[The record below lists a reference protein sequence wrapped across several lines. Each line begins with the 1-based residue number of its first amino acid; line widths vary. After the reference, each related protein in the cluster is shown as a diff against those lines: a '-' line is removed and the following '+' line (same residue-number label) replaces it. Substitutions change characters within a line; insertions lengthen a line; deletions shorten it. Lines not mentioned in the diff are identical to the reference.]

1 MITVPET
8 AHLAIRPPVIL
19 LEGRLPVLE
28 APAVESLGLRDGQV
42 VRPTVEARE
51 GQLQLVLQGLRIPV
65 PPQLALVAGEA
76 YGFRVRVDGSG
87 RATLVPL
94 TGAAQGTAVGADAP
108 VASVTA
114 GRLEQLLLR
123 PPAMPALATLM
134 QPGALQALFQA
145 APQAAVAGLIHQ
157 VTRHWPATGQITA
170 ETLRRLMRQG
180 GWTQEAALARGDGVA
195 PVGPD
200 LKSLLRVLQEQ
211 WTAAPASSRQLL
223 RDAVDDIESR
233 QLQSATEPNRGAE
246 LALSMLLPF
255 ADADPVEVRWSRRDG
270 GGEAGEGGAA
280 HWVIDLHTRSSAFG
294 DVWLRTQVAA
304 GSQVRL
310 VMWAE
315 RAELVARAQ
324 AASAS
329 LAAWLNEAGLRMAG
343 LQVIHGAPPEPV
355 MAAQGTSASGRLVDV
370 RA

>member
-8 AHLAIRPPVIL
+8 AQLAIRPPVIL

-28 APAVESLGLRDGQV
+28 TPAVQSLGLRDGQV

-51 GQLQLVLQGLRIPV
+51 GQLQLVLQGMRLPV
-65 PPQLALVAGEA
+65 PPQLALVAGESHA
-76 YGFRVRVDGSG
+76 FRVRVAGTG
-87 RATLVPL
+87 QATLHPLAACVP
-94 TGAAQGTAVGADAP
+94 GQGVGAGETAAP
-108 VASVTA
+108 ATA

-123 PPAMPALATLM
+123 PPAMQALATLM

-145 APQAAVAGLIHQ
+145 APQAAVAGWIQQVVRQWPAVGQ
-157 VTRHWPATGQITA
+157 VTADS
-170 ETLRRLMRQG
+170 LRRLMRQG
-180 GWTQEAALARGDGVA
+180 GWTQEAALARGEGAA
-195 PVGPD
+195 PVEPD
-200 LKSLLRVLQEQ
+200 IKSLLRVLQEQ
-211 WTAAPASSRQLL
+211 WTAAPASTRQLL
-223 RDAVDDIESR
+223 RDAVDDIEAR

-255 ADADPVEVRWSRRDG
+255 ADADPVEIRWSRRDG
-270 GGEAGEGGAA
+270 GGEAGEGA
-280 HWVIDLHTRSSAFG
+280 HAWVIDLHTRSSAFG

-304 GSQVRL
+304 GAQVRL
-310 VMWAE
+310 VMWAQ

-329 LAAWLNEAGLRMAG
+329 LAAWLNEAGLQMAG

-355 MAAQGTSASGRLVDV
+355 APSQGVPSSGRLVDV